1 MNRIELNIYLKIFL
15 LLVIVLANYPVH
27 AQQEIPVGFRTVP
40 DSVKTAFRNDR
51 DYAYANDPS
60 YWKKDRP
67 SKNTNFIE
75 NLFRVLQSPF
85 IKWIIYILLLTI
97 FIFVAY
103 RILHVLGVFDRSIG
117 GTKKLTVNPE
127 LSGTS
132 EKDLSLMLEN
142 ALMNGDLRLATRFHY
157 LHLLKILS
165 ERKLIQL
172 HAKSTNRDYIKQ
184 VNGSSFAPAFIT
196 LTRIYEHVW
205 YGEAQISNEQFN
217 FIDQSFKEIK
227 SGLQP

>member
-1 MNRIELNIYLKIFL
+1 MNRIALNIYIRIFV
-15 LLVIVLANYPVH
+15 LLVIVLAKNPVH
-27 AQQEIPVGFRTVP
+27 AQQEIPPGFRAVP
-40 DSVKTAFRNDR
+40 DSVKTAFRNDK

-67 SKNTNFIE
+67 AKNTNIIE
-75 NLFRVLQSPF
+75 NIFRVLQSPF
-85 IKWIIYILLLTI
+85 VKWIVYLFLLTI

-103 RILHVLGVFDRSIG
+103 RILLVLGVFDRSLG

-132 EKDLSLMLEN
+132 EKDLTLMLEN
-142 ALMNGDLRLATRFHY
+142 ALINGDLRLATRFHY
-157 LHLLKILS
+157 LLLLKILS
-165 ERKLIQL
+165 DKKLIQL
-172 HAKSTNRDYIKQ
+172 HAKSTNHDYIKQ
-184 VNGSSFAPAFIT
+184 VNGSSFSPAFIT

-205 YGEAQISNEQFN
+205 YGEAQITKEQFN

-227 SGLQP
+227 SSLQP